1 MKYAK
6 PALLLVALAWQSTFA
21 AEKTGTARVELVGG
35 GGGII
40 DPIEITEVTE
50 LDFGL
55 LANING
61 TCTMGPG
68 GVLSG
73 PAAMNCNDTET
84 PGEFLLTGTAGA
96 VVEVSVSGGQT
107 VDGVTFNPA
116 LDGDSLRAL
125 SGGNTTVNVVGN
137 VELNNATG
145 GVKDIPYTFTV
156 NYQ

>member
-1 MKYAK
+1 MKPLKYAV
-6 PALLLVALAWQSTFA
+6 PLLALANPWAFA
-21 AEKTGTARVELVGG
+21 AEQTGTARIELVGG
-35 GGGII
+35 GGGIV

-50 LDFGL
+50 IDFGL
-55 LANING
+55 LANVNG
-61 TCTMGPG
+61 ICTMSSG

-73 PAAMNCNDTET
+73 PAGMNCNDTET
-84 PGEFLLTGTAGA
+84 PGEFLLTGTDGA
-96 VVEVSVSGGQT
+96 VVEIDVTGGQT

-116 LDGDSLRAL
+116 LDGDALRAL

-137 VELNNATG
+137 IELNNATS